1 MIDTIR
7 YTESGQ
13 FVPYHNLAVEK
24 YLLETCG
31 ERECILYLWQN
42 QRTVVIGRNQNAWK
56 ECRVSR
62 LEEDGGYVA
71 RRLSGGGAVY
81 HDLGNLNFTFL
92 VRKKDYSVERQ
103 TEVILRA
110 VRALGI
116 PAVRSGRNDLLADG
130 RKFSGNAYYEQGDY
144 CYHHGTLMVD
154 VDKEVLGSYLTV
166 NKEKLKSKGVD
177 SVRSRVAN
185 LREFVPDLTI
195 DRLKA
200 ALRQAFEEVYGQRST
215 LLTEEELDGER
226 LKADEEYFASWEWK
240 LGRRL
245 EFQFELSHRFP
256 WGSLSVELK
265 VDQGKV
271 TDAAVYSDALKP
283 GLILALPDC
292 LKNARYSRKALCR
305 QLGLLHPVD
314 PAEAEML
321 RDVIRWVASEEI

>member
-7 YTESGQ
+7 YTESRQ

-56 ECRVSR
+56 ECKVSR

-92 VRKKDYSVERQ
+92 VRKKNYSVEKQ

-110 VRALGI
+110 VKALGI

-130 RKFSGNAYYEQGDY
+130 RKFSGNAYYEQGDH

-154 VDKEVLGSYLTV
+154 VDKEVLGNYLTV
-166 NKEKLKSKGVD
+166 NREKLKSKGVD
-177 SVRSRVAN
+177 SVRSRVVN

-195 DRLKA
+195 ERLKA
-200 ALRQAFEEVYGQRST
+200 ALRQAFEEVYGRRST
-215 LLTEEELDGER
+215 PLTEEELDGER
-226 LKADEEYFASWEWK
+226 LKADEERFASWEWK
-240 LGRRL
+240 FGRSL
-245 EFQFELSHRFP
+245 EFQFELSHRFS
-256 WGSLSVELK
+256 WGSLSLELK

-271 TDAAVYSDALKP
+271 TDAAVYSDALRP
-283 GLILALPDC
+283 DFILALPAC
-292 LKNARYSRKALCR
+292 LKHARYSREQLCR
-305 QLGLLHPVD
+305 QLGLFHPAD
-314 PAEAEML
+314 PAETEML
-321 RDVIRWVASEEI
+321 RDVIQWIASADI